1 MSPVGAE
8 LVVDESCGLA
18 VLRGADV
25 FIPGILALP
34 PATQPGTMV
43 QNPRPRPPFP
53 KHTSLLPPVFFY
65 QFLFFPHMN
74 IYLDKKFSLTQ
85 ATVNVR

>member
-1 MSPVGAE
+1 LFLLTIPVPYYFFSLKNIEPQKIPQVSPADVE

-43 QNPRPRPPFP
+43 QN
-53 KHTSLLPPVFFY
+53 SGSNLP
-65 QFLFFPHMN
+65 
-74 IYLDKKFSLTQ
+74 D
-85 ATVNVR
+85 